1 MKAHCRFKVA
11 AVEHMEIVF
20 GLSADFARQA
30 FRVRVRL
37 SAGEVL
43 SPEGVSR

>member
-1 MKAHCRFKVA
+1 MKAFCSFKVV

-30 FRVRVRL
+30 LRVRVRL
-37 SAGEVL
+37 SAGEVV
-43 SPEGVSR
+43 SPEGVRR